1 MRCTIDGRDYVV
13 DRSVPVYDFAVV
25 QGVPGGFGQ
34 RFAPRKMRS
43 QQAMAS
49 GPLNRMTAMA
59 PPEAVAG
66 ATMVS
71 VDVFIGRRLSADR
84 DPEPLAFPQLVGV
97 FQLVQLHDLCRSGSV
112 TAGDRTQRIASLDRV
127 GGVCG
132 GGVREF
138 LLSML
143 AGLMYSFR

>member
-1 MRCTIDGRDYVV
+1 
-13 DRSVPVYDFAVV
+13 
-25 QGVPGGFGQ
+25 
-34 RFAPRKMRS
+34 
-43 QQAMAS
+43 
-49 GPLNRMTAMA
+49 MA

-112 TAGDRTQRIASLDRV
+112 TAGDRTQRIA
-127 GGVCG
+127 
-132 GGVREF
+132 
-138 LLSML
+138 L
-143 AGLMYSFR
+143 A